1 MTKTAESTRWP
12 TREEAWELV
21 RRSTQSESL
30 RRHMLAVEA
39 AMRAYATR
47 FGEDPERW
55 GVAGLLHD
63 WDYEQNPTLDKHP
76 TVGIEELRRQG
87 YAEEL
92 LTDIASH
99 ADYLGVPRDTPRRR
113 ALFAVDEL
121 TGFITACALVKGR
134 SLGAV
139 EARSVRKKMKDKA
152 FARNVKREDL
162 TRGAEVLGVDFDEHV
177 EFVRDAMITIAPELG
192 LTA

>member
-1 MTKTAESTRWP
+1 MTETTESTTWP
-12 TREEAWELV
+12 TREEAWDLV
-21 RRSTQSESL
+21 QGSTQSESL

-55 GVAGLLHD
+55 AVAGLLHD
-63 WDYEQNPTLDKHP
+63 WDYEQNPTLDRHP

-99 ADYLGVPRDTPRRR
+99 AQYLGIPRDTNRRK

-121 TGFITACALVKGR
+121 TGFIIACSLVKGR
-134 SLGAV
+134 SLSAV
-139 EARSVRKKMKDKA
+139 EPRSVRKKMKDKA
-152 FARNVKREDL
+152 FARGVNREDL
-162 TRGAEVLGVDFDEHV
+162 TQGALGLGVDFDEHV
-177 EFVRDAMITIAPELG
+177 AFVRDALIPIAPQLG
-192 LTA
+192 LSA

>member
-1 MTKTAESTRWP
+1 MTETAESTRWP

-21 RRSTQSESL
+21 RGSTESESL

-39 AMRAYATR
+39 AMRAYATH

-76 TVGIEELRRQG
+76 TVGIEELRRRG

-99 ADYLGVPRDTPRRR
+99 AEYLGVPRDTTRRR

-121 TGFITACALVKGR
+121 TGFLTACALVKGR

-162 TRGAEVLGVDFDEHV
+162 TQGAEVLGVDFDQHV